1 LLMGDGYD
9 VESVASFVGSRRVRR
24 PYAGRVMREA
34 PPRTTARGESALEAS
49 MSSPRRKPTGADST
63 DDHVSAVRSRR
74 TAYVA
79 AGASGQRRGLDV
91 TERCARATERRPGAR
106 TFSGPLAT
114 RSRPLRCS
122 FRTRGI
128 NLWSLSLRQIRVW
141 MFRAGAG
148 DHARTPVPNG
158 SPEGR
163 DAQIWAMAVL
173 VRVVAA
179 RPW

>member
-1 LLMGDGYD
+1 M
-9 VESVASFVGSRRVRR
+9 S
-24 PYAGRVMREA
+24 
-34 PPRTTARGESALEAS
+34 PPS
-49 MSSPRRKPTGADST
+49 RKPTSADST
-63 DDHVSAVRSRR
+63 DDHVAAVRSRR

-79 AGASGQRRGLDV
+79 ERASGLGRNR
-91 TERCARATERRPGAR
+91 TCARATERRPGAR

-158 SPEGR
+158 SREGR
-163 DAQIWAMAVL
+163 DAQIWAMAHL